1 MKSKFLFLLM
11 LPLFLLAGCSKED
24 DNPAD
29 DYGDKTVDD
38 AYYVRYEVSMPLEN
52 IPSYPHPKEVTYIDE
67 EGEQSFKTMESSW
80 SATYG
85 PFRKHTK
92 LYLNVIAGDGV
103 IKVNDWYARLY
114 VSRNNHPFI
123 IKAEDR
129 AEDSASSLSLSYT
142 IDF

>member
-1 MKSKFLFLLM
+1 MKSKFLFFLM

-29 DYGDKTVDD
+29 DYDDKTVDD

-67 EGEQSFKTMESSW
+67 EGEQSFKTMESS
-80 SATYG
+80 
-85 PFRKHTK
+85 FRKHTK

>member
-29 DYGDKTVDD
+29 DYDDKTEEAV
-38 AYYVRYEVSMPLEN
+38 YYVRYEVSMPLEY

-67 EGEQSFKTMESSW
+67 EGEQSFETMESSW

-85 PFRKHTK
+85 PFRKYTK
-92 LYLNVIAGDGV
+92 LYLNVIAGGGV

-114 VSRNNHPFI
+114 VSRNNHPFV
-123 IKAEDR
+123 IKAEDS
-129 AEDSASSLSLSYT
+129 AEDGASSLSLSYT